1 MHDLLKNSIWILILC
16 LSIGLKAQDQ
26 EYDFSINVL
35 EGKQTKVVMMDDV
48 SKAICLNCKSKFY
61 DYQVEENNTLVFTGL
76 EWEVKNCLVQVV
88 LKNNDEYKIQMN
100 FTKKGNAKLYYD
112 VRSRKA
118 LKALQEEQ
126 QNETY
131 AAYEAPDDQ
140 NQSEEKT
147 LSGDGEYAGEPEQ
160 KISGETISDD
170 KEIADHI
177 KNIMSSMDGT
187 NKDLITQVSNLI
199 SNFQTYCNFLTEPS
213 RKSEY
218 ETIKKQLREL
228 FFEPDNAIIQ
238 VVTGGQVK
246 LRTLEEYMNKVI
258 SLQQAYRKFRYKD
271 KNVQIIGKLRQKDDG
286 VYTAVAVFT
295 QEFSAVVKN
304 KEGVERLLRTNTTK
318 YAEIVVKLN
327 RKLVNGELK
336 YSWKAYLQN
345 ITANKSE

>member
-1 MHDLLKNSIWILILC
+1 
-16 LSIGLKAQDQ
+16 
-26 EYDFSINVL
+26 
-35 EGKQTKVVMMDDV
+35 
-48 SKAICLNCKSKFY
+48 
-61 DYQVEENNTLVFTGL
+61 
-76 EWEVKNCLVQVV
+76 
-88 LKNNDEYKIQMN
+88 
-100 FTKKGNAKLYYD
+100 
-112 VRSRKA
+112 
-118 LKALQEEQ
+118 
-126 QNETY
+126 
-131 AAYEAPDDQ
+131 
-140 NQSEEKT
+140 
-147 LSGDGEYAGEPEQ
+147 
-160 KISGETISDD
+160 
-170 KEIADHI
+170 
-177 KNIMSSMDGT
+177 
-187 NKDLITQVSNLI
+187 
-199 SNFQTYCNFLTEPS
+199 
-213 RKSEY
+213 
-218 ETIKKQLREL
+218 
-228 FFEPDNAIIQ
+228 